1 MGRASLLAVPP
12 NFGPAHAAGNAEI
25 EIKKP
30 SSPRDERTRD
40 TTQIA
45 IPAIFRCCNGRSRKI
60 PHFLLQSG
68 KIKSSRQL
76 PPAAASLNGFPI
88 PSSSSRLLGLVYAGL
103 EFLSRGKFCFM
114 RRDWQKC
121 VISLCTWV
129 SVHAAGIYFFVLCA
143 LRSSAMMRGS
153 DSPFYLQFPFYPAT
167 MGFTARKKRSTRRK
181 ASRGGCEPGG
191 AWKAFRSY
199 SPYME

>member
-12 NFGPAHAAGNAEI
+12 NFGPAHAAGSAGI

-68 KIKSSRQL
+68 KIRSSRQL
-76 PPAAASLNGFPI
+76 PPAAASLHGFPI
-88 PSSSSRLLGLVYAGL
+88 PSSSSRLLRLVYACPG
-103 EFLSRGKFCFM
+103 FLSRGNFWAHEARLAGVRHGSGGKA
-114 RRDWQKC
+114 Q
-121 VISLCTWV
+121 SLELRGAVPPSAEVLIV
-129 SVHAAGIYFFVLCA
+129 SAGRAAGACDASFRRG
-143 LRSSAMMRGS
+143 LRS
-153 DSPFYLQFPFYPAT
+153 
-167 MGFTARKKRSTRRK
+167 
-181 ASRGGCEPGG
+181 EV
-191 AWKAFRSY
+191 
-199 SPYME
+199 